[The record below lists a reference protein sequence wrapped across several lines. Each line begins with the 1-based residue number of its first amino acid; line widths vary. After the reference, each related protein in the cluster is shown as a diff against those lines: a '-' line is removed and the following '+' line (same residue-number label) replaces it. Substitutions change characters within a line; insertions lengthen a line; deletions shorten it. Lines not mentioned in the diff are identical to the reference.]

1 MGKQCQQIKIYVV
14 RSSYTPNLILLE
26 PAEKSVTHRHTHEIR
41 IKWEEK
47 ENWENMA
54 KNREPEEKN
63 CNREQNSFQNWSTNA
78 SMHNLH
84 VLSGFPIEG
93 GGTGHST
100 MEDIPPLSRSVPPS

>member
-1 MGKQCQQIKIYVV
+1 MV

-78 SMHNLH
+78 SMHKFCACFL
-84 VLSGFPIEG
+84 P
-93 GGTGHST
+93 
-100 MEDIPPLSRSVPPS
+100 RSVPVPVKSNLN